1 MEKEIDMD
9 DKKQHQEEIR
19 RLTFVVV
26 FMSLFVI
33 MLFGLGPL
41 M

>member
-9 DKKQHQEEIR
+9 DKKQYQEEIR

>member
-1 MEKEIDMD
+1 MEKELNMD
-9 DKKQHQEEIR
+9 NKKQYQEEIR

-41 M
+41 V